1 MEEEREPENVTE
13 KKQADME
20 RRQEERGIAK
30 VKVGES
36 YKKELLRNGLA
47 AAEKS
52 SRVRTGEVMQDLAV
66 RRLLLGSADL
76 GTEADSRGYRD
87 LESRKRW
94 SR

>member
-1 MEEEREPENVTE
+1 MTE

-20 RRQEERGIAK
+20 GRGEGGIPK

-36 YKKELLRNGLA
+36 YKKELLRNGLD

-52 SRVRTGEVMQDLAV
+52 SRVRTGEAMQDLAV

-76 GTEADSRGYRD
+76 GTEANCRGY
-87 LESRKRW
+87 
-94 SR
+94 